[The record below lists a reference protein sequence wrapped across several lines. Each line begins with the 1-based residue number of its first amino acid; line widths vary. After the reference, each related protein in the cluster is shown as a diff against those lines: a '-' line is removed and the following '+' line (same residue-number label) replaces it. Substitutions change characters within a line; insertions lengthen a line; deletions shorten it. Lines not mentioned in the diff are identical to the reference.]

1 MNDHPTFI
9 TVTQGMS
16 GYFAVMV
23 GWSWEEVEEEG
34 FYEPVTTGFGRYKE
48 KEDAVREAKE
58 WADAEELEYC
68 Q

>member
-48 KEDAVREAKE
+48 KEDAVR
-58 WADAEELEYC
+58 
-68 Q
+68 